1 MHSHPARDGLSIDQ
15 EGPRNSRSQEGGATK
30 HGAPDYQVDRTT
42 LQLTGPCRVS
52 YEHGAG
58 EWQTDYHFLTWFAR
72 AVCNDSQALERFLCL
87 WMEERRCRFGPA
99 TFLACGRDQVYDFL
113 VRCWGTDSSM
123 GHQ

>member
-1 MHSHPARDGLSIDQ
+1 M
-15 EGPRNSRSQEGGATK
+15 
-30 HGAPDYQVDRTT
+30 
-42 LQLTGPCRVS
+42 S
-52 YEHGAG
+52 YEHGAR

-72 AVCNDSQALERFLCL
+72 AVCNGSQALERFLCL

-123 GHQ
+123 GYGARFLPQSHWRKLPEEDQGKSFQEKGLLLIDNRQQAAHNR